1 MKNQTKH
8 FAELDFEERNKLL
21 ALPPSQWKEDSP
33 IYFKDYARTADKTAL
48 AKSIVNLVILGED
61 ENTDERA
68 IELLKYLNSFADRVA
83 LAEELVD
90 KDNFQEFSPFDDS
103 WECSEEQ
110 QAIIDNYD
118 GLDAFVYA
126 ATLELAENFID
137 GGYAD
142 TEDVVRLFEGEGL
155 DDIVALDTTVQSIYM
170 SNVRVLKNINHLENG
185 VDYFVVN
192 EDQISET
199 AADGTTFDY
208 SLENGESTCW
218 SDLESELEEKYKG
231 LSFALSEGNEI
242 DIDTWNSDDEALEE
256 AERTNKIEKIREFA
270 KEWLEDH
277 ECFYD
282 CKFWNYWDGHNW
294 QSLLLYC
301 ENPDVDNNKDYELL
315 GEDVTLNDEPDEE
328 DIVLAAFERAKKASP
343 EWHNGYAHYK
353 DEETG
358 LFVTF
363 SCWEGDAEAAS
374 VSKEPPYIAEY

>member
-1 MKNQTKH
+1 
-8 FAELDFEERNKLL
+8 
-21 ALPPSQWKEDSP
+21 
-33 IYFKDYARTADKTAL
+33 
-48 AKSIVNLVILGED
+48 
-61 ENTDERA
+61 
-68 IELLKYLNSFADRVA
+68 
-83 LAEELVD
+83 
-90 KDNFQEFSPFDDS
+90 
-103 WECSEEQ
+103 
-110 QAIIDNYD
+110 
-118 GLDAFVYA
+118 
-126 ATLELAENFID
+126 
-137 GGYAD
+137 
-142 TEDVVRLFEGEGL
+142 
-155 DDIVALDTTVQSIYM
+155 M

-192 EDQISET
+192 EDQISEI
-199 AADGTTFDY
+199 AADETTFDY

-270 KEWLEDH
+270 KEWLEEH
-277 ECFYD
+277 EYFYD

-301 ENPDVDNNKDYELL
+301 ENPGVDDNKDYELL
-315 GEDVTLNDEPDEE
+315 GEDVTLDDEPDEE